1 MMGRKRTAGPR
12 RQGQNGSAM
21 VEYAILA
28 LLAVAVLAG
37 PGGSVVEAVLAAIR
51 QVHGAFTHALS
62 ITFVAPD

>member
-1 MMGRKRTAGPR
+1 MSRKTATGPRKRW
-12 RQGQNGSAM
+12 QDGSAM

-28 LLAVAVLAG
+28 LLAAAVLAG
-37 PGGSVVEAVLAAIR
+37 PGERVVDTVVAAIR